1 LPERDDSAQP
11 PSERKH
17 ASYEADRQEKLMCV
31 FGRRADQRDTEK
43 LEPGCV

>member
-1 LPERDDSAQP
+1 MVGEII
-11 PSERKH
+11 SESWATSIGIRK
-17 ASYEADRQEKLMCV
+17 ADRQEKLMCV